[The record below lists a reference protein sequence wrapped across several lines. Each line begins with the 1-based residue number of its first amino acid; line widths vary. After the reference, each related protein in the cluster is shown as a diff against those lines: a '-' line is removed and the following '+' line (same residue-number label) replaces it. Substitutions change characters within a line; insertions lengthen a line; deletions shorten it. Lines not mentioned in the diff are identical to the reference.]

1 MVLIDDGSVKEHITG
16 GRLEEHIQQ
25 WNGLVKMYRN
35 ERREGLIRAR
45 AIGARKATGTDFIS
59 NELFVM
65 ISLCSRFTQDFSFF
79 FEKS

>member
-45 AIGARKATGTDFIS
+45 AIGARKATGMDFIS
-59 NELFVM
+59 NQLFVM
-65 ISLCSRFTQDFSFF
+65 NFLYNRVIQDFSFF
-79 FEKS
+79 FVKS